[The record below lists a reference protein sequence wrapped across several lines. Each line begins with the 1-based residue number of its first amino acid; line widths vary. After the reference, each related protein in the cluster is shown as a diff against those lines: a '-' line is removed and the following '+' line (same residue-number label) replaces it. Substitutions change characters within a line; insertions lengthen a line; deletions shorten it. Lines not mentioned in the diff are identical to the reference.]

1 MHNGPDAPVVRQRW
15 LFTDLPFLPLGT
27 NCILL
32 NRVWDGADVRL
43 YDVGML
49 PIGQN
54 DYHQDARY
62 TLPPHFKPNH
72 ICHDEWLSTGEPWPN
87 DLPDTV
93 YDDFWIPVC
102 CGAVAHL
109 ISGGYQ
115 LGGPVVHYYGPRRS
129 ISGGYQWGGPVVH
142 VTSYTRSTA
151 GGFEVGGDVVHV
163 VGYSSSTAGGL
174 EVGGDVVH
182 VVAFSHA
189 PLGGYQWG
197 GPVVH
202 VTSYTRST
210 AGGFEV
216 GGDVVHVVGYSS
228 STAGGFEVGG
238 DVVHVVVAPHS
249 IAGGYEWGG
258 AVVRTI
264 VYTDP
269 TAGGFEVGGAAGD
282 VYTPGDVLPGN
293 SCADAGLAAFETLYT
308 YSATSGVEYWWKIPV
323 TAGVTYYFSTP
334 DFAMTTMC
342 LIYVGGSCP
351 SPTPQ
356 DFTVPTLN
364 CRQFDA
370 QATGYF
376 YCRWSLFFGTATIKW
391 RLSTVGCL

>member
-15 LFTDLPFLPLGT
+15 MFTDQPFFPLGT
-27 NCILL
+27 NCVLM
-32 NRVWDGADVRL
+32 NRVWDGDTSTEFH
-43 YDVGML
+43 VGML
-49 PIGQN
+49 PPATAN
-54 DYHQDARY
+54 YRQDARW
-62 TLPPHFKPNH
+62 TLPPDFHPNH
-72 ICHDEWLSTGEPWPN
+72 ICNPEWLSTGEPWPN
-87 DLPDTV
+87 DLPPTV

-102 CGAVAHL
+102 CGAVNHL
-109 ISGGYQ
+109 IAGGVEV
-115 LGGPVVHYYGPRRS
+115 GGPVVHYYGPRRS
-129 ISGGYQWGGPVVH
+129 ILGGYVLGGPVVH
-142 VTSYTRSTA
+142 TASYAR
-151 GGFEVGGDVVHV
+151 EV
-163 VGYSSSTAGGL
+163 
-174 EVGGDVVH
+174 
-182 VVAFSHA
+182 
-189 PLGGYQWG
+189 LGGYVLG

-202 VTSYTRST
+202 SFVVPREVL
-210 AGGFEV
+210 GGVVV
-216 GGDVVHVVGYSS
+216 GGPVVHSFVVPREVLGGVVVGG
-228 STAGGFEVGG
+228 A
-238 DVVHVVVAPHS
+238 VVHSYAPAREVLGGVVV
-249 IAGGYEWGG
+249 GG

-264 VYTDP
+264 VYTDG
-269 TAGGFEVGGAAGD
+269 TGDGFEIGGSAGD
-282 VYTPGDVLPGN
+282 DFTPGDVLPGN

-356 DFTVPTLN
+356 DFTVPVLN
-364 CRQFDA
+364 CRQFVA